1 MSMGSGNGSGDI
13 ASAKGNA
20 VLLIQLCCVLCE
32 VSLDELM
39 IDEAIESEDT

>member
-13 ASAKGNA
+13 ASAKGDA
-20 VLLIQLCCVLCE
+20 ALLIQLCCVLCE

-39 IDEAIESEDT
+39 IDEVIVSKDN